1 MEHMKQCPQ
10 CGKYV
15 AADRT
20 YCMNCGVTLGIR
32 CPDCRAVL
40 PVGAKTCTACGH
52 SFVKKK
58 KMLNLPLW
66 DWMKKNAKPLVGAL
80 ALLLLIFTLVA
91 AAFPGVNLTILFE
104 EKPFL
109 EHTATGYDLMG
120 YFLGGHPDGID
131 SILELKELKDDAAV
145 LKVLFFAEGLG
156 WLTALVGL
164 ALAIILLAPNYQK
177 FSRITARRL
186 YLPLGIALGGGALAF
201 GLTPVVARILSKG
214 MSAYAEKAEEG
225 YLPDTATTMPL
236 ILCIAAVLLM
246 ALHVLLYLAVF
257 AKKEADEEKP
267 ELSLSHLLV
276 IPLKALATLIHRVYR
291 KLRKKLGGKVSDR
304 DEPAFT
310 VTHRFSSYIVLFI
323 VALVFTQALLSKV
336 SNIFFW
342 FVFLLPIVLLV
353 YVLLARRALS
363 ARMIS
368 TTVTTEKNTPYT
380 YEFRIDNRSPLAI
393 PFIDARMSIPQ
404 SNSVRCTERTV
415 RLSLAPMTHYHVKN
429 TVSFRF
435 RGTYDIGVKCF
446 YVYDFF
452 RIFRVR
458 VDVESLATVYVLP
471 RRLTL
476 DETSAHSVSDDT
488 ARTVRSPLV
497 VDKLEVS
504 DIRDYRN
511 GDSLK
516 SIHWKLSSKSE
527 TFIVKDYNTGTSN
540 QTVVFCDMTPHFPD
554 EPPKKKATA
563 ASGDGVDLKSL
574 TPAQRKEAKK
584 AAQKAAQK
592 GRKEKAKA
600 DADLRRKNK
609 RIKESKDT
617 HAISDEALQARLD
630 QRAAVAD
637 RLDGKADDAEA
648 LNAAILA
655 AAEAAPVE
663 AVDVHELAKPA
674 YYEDMNEYLADGVVE
689 LTIATVLAELRNG
702 HEVLLLWF
710 DRRSDTGVFAYPLR
724 GADEFEN
731 IYHLFAT
738 APLCAPDK
746 KVTSLTAM
754 VSDIQSIKQMF
765 VVSTMDGPMLT
776 DLSGLPGVSDAGSF
790 GSAEVVLYNPEERFR
805 YPRDRANYLEG
816 CREQLAASGLSLTA
830 GSFNIARPVAQP
842 AEQPTTQPVTQPE
855 GGNTHEAE

>member
-32 CPDCRAVL
+32 CPDCRAVM

-58 KMLNLPLW
+58 KKLSLPLW
-66 DWMKKNAKPLVGAL
+66 DWMKKNAKPLTGGL
-80 ALLLLIFTLVA
+80 CLLLLVFTLVA
-91 AAFPGVNLTILFE
+91 AAFPGVNLTLLLE
-104 EKPFL
+104 EVPFI
-109 EHTATGYDLMG
+109 EHTASGYDLMG
-120 YFLGGHPDGID
+120 YFLGGHPEGLDNLL
-131 SILELKELKDDAAV
+131 SPKEFKDDASL

-156 WLTALVGL
+156 WLTALIGL
-164 ALAIILLAPNYQK
+164 ALAITLLAPNYK
-177 FSRITARRL
+177 KLSRITARRL
-186 YLPLGIALGGGALAF
+186 FLPLGVTLGGGALAF
-201 GLTPVVARILSKG
+201 GLTPVVAGILSGG
-214 MSAYAEKAEEG
+214 MAAYLEKAEDG
-225 YLPDTATTMPL
+225 YLLDTATSMPTVL
-236 ILCIAAVLLM
+236 FMAAAVLM
-246 ALHVLLYLAVF
+246 MMHVLLYLVVF
-257 AKKEADEEKP
+257 SKMDADEEAE
-267 ELSLSHLLV
+267 ELSLSHILV
-276 IPLKALATLIHRVYR
+276 IPLKGLAKLIHRVTR
-291 KLRKKLGGKVSDR
+291 KIRKKLGGKVSDR
-304 DEPAFT
+304 DEPVFT

-342 FVFLLPIVLLV
+342 FVFLLPIVLLA
-353 YVLLARRALS
+353 YVLLAKHALS
-363 ARMIS
+363 VSMIS
-368 TTVTTEKNTPYT
+368 DSVTTEKNTPYT
-380 YEFRIDNRSPLAI
+380 YEFRIDNHSPLAL
-393 PFIDARMSIPQ
+393 PFIDAQVSIPQ
-404 SNSVRCTERTV
+404 SNAVRCTERTV
-415 RLSLAPMTHYHVKN
+415 RLSMAPMTHYHMKN

-446 YVYDFF
+446 YIYDFF
-452 RIFRVR
+452 RLFRVR
-458 VDVESLATVYVLP
+458 VDVESLTTVYVLP

-540 QTVVFCDMTPHFPD
+540 QTVVFCDMAPHFPD
-554 EPPKKKATA
+554 EPPKKKTATA
-563 ASGDGVDLKSL
+563 GEGEPVDLKSL
-574 TPAQRKEAKK
+574 PRAERK
-584 AAQKAAQK
+584 AARKA
-592 GRKEKAKA
+592 RKEKAKA
-600 DADLRRKNK
+600 DANLRKKNR
-609 RIKESKDT
+609 RIKEYKDT

-630 QRAAVAD
+630 QRAAVAEKLNTQSRD
-637 RLDGKADDAEA
+637 PDAI
-648 LNAAILA
+648 NAAVNA

-663 AVDVHELAKPA
+663 AVDVHELAKSVF
-674 YYEDMNEYLADGVVE
+674 YEDMNEYLADGVVE
-689 LTIATVLAELRNG
+689 LTIATVLAELRRG

-710 DRRSDTGVFAYPLR
+710 DRRSDTGVFAYSLR
-724 GADEFEN
+724 GADEFET

-738 APLCAPDK
+738 APLCAPDQ

-754 VSDIQSIKQMF
+754 ISDIQSAKQMF
-765 VVSTMDGPMLT
+765 VVSTMDAAMLT
-776 DLSGLPGVSDAGSF
+776 DLCGLPGVSDAGSF

-805 YPRDRANYLEG
+805 YPRDRAGYLEG

-830 GSFNIARPVAQP
+830 GAFN
-842 AEQPTTQPVTQPE
+842 VTQSE
-855 GGNTHEAE
+855 GGNIHEAK